1 MHFQYHPGTI
11 PIILTSPHG
20 GWITPDIIEDRMP
33 GCPTADGNCV
43 FEKDE
48 VSRAFCVNLVYNHNA
63 KSYFQSC
70 ADKDLCGIATV
81 TDSYTINITNIIAD
95 TIEEILGEGNRPYK
109 VISNLKR

>member
-1 MHFQYHPGTI
+1 MILYIRFMHFQYHPGTI

-48 VSRAFCVNLVYNHNA
+48 VSRVCWFKLVNMTMQNHICRVVPTRIYVA
-63 KSYFQSC
+63 
-70 ADKDLCGIATV
+70 
-81 TDSYTINITNIIAD
+81 
-95 TIEEILGEGNRPYK
+95 
-109 VISNLKR
+109 